1 MAHPAPAARDDAAL
15 VGPPDR
21 PVTVAPIAAA
31 PPAARAVEATH
42 DEPPLTADKP
52 PARRAAPA
60 KHDESPV
67 EARGGASAGGDLELV
82 DLLGGP
88 PPIERTVAAR
98 PAPQPAARSSGEPA
112 PRTDR
117 APDEDAGELA
127 DLSPGDQP
135 AAIAAKPRE
144 PKLPR
149 GERAPRPEPRN
160 EASAVTDRADDTA
173 DDDAADDAA
182 PAHEAA
188 PRPARAE
195 RPTTAA
201 RAGKADSHARRA
213 RAVPADRAEYSRPER
228 SVPAG
233 GDDARKLVWFT
244 INIGRSKNADPK
256 WLIPL
261 LCRRGGISKNAIG
274 KIQILARET
283 RVEISHDVSERFAAA
298 VREPDTKDRN
308 IHIEPLDS
316 LAV

>member
-1 MAHPAPAARDDAAL
+1 
-15 VGPPDR
+15 
-21 PVTVAPIAAA
+21 
-31 PPAARAVEATH
+31 
-42 DEPPLTADKP
+42 
-52 PARRAAPA
+52 
-60 KHDESPV
+60 
-67 EARGGASAGGDLELV
+67 
-82 DLLGGP
+82 
-88 PPIERTVAAR
+88 
-98 PAPQPAARSSGEPA
+98 
-112 PRTDR
+112 
-117 APDEDAGELA
+117 
-127 DLSPGDQP
+127 
-135 AAIAAKPRE
+135 
-144 PKLPR
+144 
-149 GERAPRPEPRN
+149 
-160 EASAVTDRADDTA
+160 VTDRADDTA
-173 DDDAADDAA
+173 DDDVADADHAA

-188 PRPARAE
+188 PRPARAD

-201 RAGKADSHARRA
+201 RAGKADSHARRV

-228 SVPAG
+228 SAPGG